1 MPQSPEMYL
10 RWQKFLKIVQQKAF
24 QLLWKLTFPPWNI
37 FKAGYL
43 FNTQSN
49 FYSLTFTWHFIVP
62 SARRSLIIQLY

>member
-1 MPQSPEMYL
+1 MPQSPKMYL

-49 FYSLTFTWHFIVP
+49 FYSLTFMWHFIVP
-62 SARRSLIIQLY
+62 SALRSLIIQLY